1 MRGDN
6 HNNMNNNN
14 NKSNLHHGED
24 KGSSRGGGL
33 ALHRKW
39 LSFRVLEG
47 RSQAR
52 AQPDQLN
59 QRPVA
64 HAALAVVVAVVVVGC
79 GLNDMPFKGSV
90 HLRGIAQA
98 GFCVIAAAMYGVHM
112 LMAYAQSAVRSCVE
126 ERVGGGPYSVWGAGR
141 QRVHHACDDN
151 DDDDDDDDG
160 DYDND
165 DAYGHHNN
173 THCDY
178 DNNEEADDGDTKN
191 DNHGRISAS
200 HVINDEEEGGVGDD
214 DDDRERA
221 AEGVEE
227 EEMMVAVA
235 EETSA
240 SIPLLLHGGESH
252 SGSAAAAPT
261 TPNHHHHN
269 HNHNHDRRRT
279 PTTAPTTARQQQ
291 RGDNGVGL
299 PREVVISSMYLG
311 GLTTSV

>member
-6 HNNMNNNN
+6 HNMNNNN

-178 DNNEEADDGDTKN
+178 DNNEEEADDGDTKN

-240 SIPLLLHGGESH
+240 SIPLLLHGGEPH